1 MTPFHNVVRN
11 NDIIPSDAYITFNL
25 PTTLTTL
32 DVGKAVALDTT
43 AANKVKLA
51 GLDDVIIGR
60 LETVEVRSASQVV
73 GAVSLEGVMRLP
85 IGTGQTITVGATV
98 VGFGSATG
106 TVKAAETAD
115 LSTNFVVEVNASAG
129 YVVVVKK

>member
-11 NDIIPSDAYITFNL
+11 HDIIPSDAYITFNL
-25 PTTLTTL
+25 PTSVTSADVDKAVTL
-32 DVGKAVALDTT
+32 DSS

-51 GLDDVIIGR
+51 GVDDLIIGR

-73 GAVSLEGVMRLP
+73 GAVAIKGIFKLP
-85 IGTGQTITVGATV
+85 IGVGQTIALGSTV
-98 VGFGSATG
+98 VGLGSNTG
-106 TVKAAETAD
+106 TVKAAAAVD
-115 LSTNFVVEVNASAG
+115 LTDNFVVEVNEAAG